1 MPEQELK
8 IFSLSEIENPELGR
22 YEESPWP
29 EHRCDSYSAMLVA
42 AKDEEQAREA
52 AAQQAGDEGS
62 AAWVNPNLTRCLLVA
77 NDAMVGNPSV
87 LVKGEVASAPL
98 MVTVPA

>member
-22 YEESPWP
+22 YEASPWP

-52 AAQQAGDEGS
+52 AILNSE
-62 AAWVNPNLTRCLLVA
+62 
-77 NDAMVGNPSV
+77 
-87 LVKGEVASAPL
+87 
-98 MVTVPA
+98 